1 MKKNIL
7 NLTKT
12 KISDY
17 VAHAISN
24 FLESTKDIQQCQVNT
39 LIIDECA
46 MSDISFA
53 TILKGISKQGNYLKN
68 IIYQG
73 NYFEEKSAE

>member
-7 NLTKT
+7 NLTKI
-12 KISDY
+12 KVSDN
-17 VAHAISN
+17 VAHAIAN
-24 FLESTKDIQQCQVNT
+24 FLESTKNIQQYQVNT

-46 MSDISFA
+46 MSDINFA
-53 TILKGISKQGNYLKN
+53 TILKGISEQGDYLKS

-73 NYFEEKSAE
+73 NYFEE